1 MAQTLTDALTYH
13 PAAQGGVLAL
23 GNFDGVHR
31 GHAAVVAAA
40 ATKARELSLSVHALT
55 FEPHPYSFFQKDK
68 KPFRL
73 TSIETKNRLLKEA
86 GAEGVVTLPF
96 SSEMAALSA
105 DAFMEKIL
113 LEGLAVQHVTV
124 GYDFNFGAGKAGDRA
139 ALRHKLEPLGIG
151 VTEVPPL
158 CDGSGQPISSTRI
171 RQALAAG
178 DLPAAKE
185 MLGRPFALEG
195 EVLHGSQRGKNL
207 DFPTANMELGDYARP
222 CYGVYAITAC
232 RLGDKVFWPGVANI
246 GIRPTIGDHKELLE
260 FHLFDFSGSLYGD
273 HWSVELHSYMRPEKK
288 FDNLDALKKQ
298 IHADGQEAGR
308 ILGA

>member
-13 PAAQGGVLAL
+13 PVPQGGVLAL

-31 GHAAVVAAA
+31 GHVAVVAAA
-40 ATKARELSLSVHALT
+40 TTKARALGLSAHALT

-73 TSIETKNRLLKEA
+73 TSVETKNRLLKEA

-96 SSEMAALSA
+96 SSEMAAFSA

-113 LEGLAVQHVTV
+113 LEGLAVQHVAV
-124 GYDFNFGAGKAGDRA
+124 GYDFNFGAGKTGDRA
-139 ALRHKLEPLGIG
+139 ALRRRLEPLGIG

-158 CDGSGQPISSTRI
+158 CDSSGRPISSTRI
-171 RQALAAG
+171 RGALAEG
-178 DLPAAKE
+178 DLPAVQE

-195 EVLHGSQRGKNL
+195 EVLHGDQRGRSL
-207 DFPTANMELGDYARP
+207 DFPTANMELGDFLRP
-222 CYGVYAITAC
+222 RYGVYAITAK
-232 RLGDKVFWPGVANI
+232 RLGDEVFWPGVANI

-260 FHLFDFSGSLYGD
+260 FHLFDFAGSLYGD
-273 HWSVELHSYMRPEKK
+273 HWSVELHSYLRPEKK
-288 FDNLDALKKQ
+288 FRTLAELKIQIQADA
-298 IHADGQEAGR
+298 QEARR